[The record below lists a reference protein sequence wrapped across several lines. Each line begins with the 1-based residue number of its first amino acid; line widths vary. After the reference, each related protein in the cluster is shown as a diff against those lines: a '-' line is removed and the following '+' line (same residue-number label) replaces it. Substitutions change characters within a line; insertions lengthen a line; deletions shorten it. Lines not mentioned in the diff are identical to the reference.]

1 MTGEFFFNRPR
12 MLRNRIRRKRA
23 QLEAL
28 KSSLLPSGIRYDL
41 DKIQT
46 TPEDHFSEVM
56 AEVASLEREIGELKR
71 KLRASLLEL
80 GDALEK
86 LDDETEKTVLVE
98 FYIGGITLSEISTH
112 IGYSLRQTKRIK
124 QHGLQKMSQ
133 MSVR

>member
-1 MTGEFFFNRPR
+1 M
-12 MLRNRIRRKRA
+12 

-56 AEVASLEREIGELKR
+56 AEVASLEQEIEELQR
-71 KLRASLLEL
+71 KLQASLLEL

-98 FYIGGITLSEISTH
+98 FYIGGITLPEISAH
-112 IGYSLRQTKRIK
+112 IGYSLAQTKRIK
-124 QHGLQKMSQ
+124 ARGLQKMAR
-133 MSVR
+133 MAL